1 MAPWLGWPLWNICFT
16 NDHEYDLLV
25 VSTSLSFPHSRLITG
40 FVTRLTRRVPLVDQE
55 LLTLPEHLSSAPVLS
70 NVRVTRSL
78 VLCVYFV
85 GRFLSICTFSFAH
98 SFFYS
103 SSIYDSDYHYVIFK
117 LFFWLLEKWSHHN
130 FRTVLFLIFLRC
142 RFQGECQGRKQ
153 TFEDVVFVVERW
165 NSVGINHEI
174 NLIIASHRFGYI
186 CRDFDSNLVYW
197 GFYITSKNV

>member
-1 MAPWLGWPLWNICFT
+1 
-16 NDHEYDLLV
+16 
-25 VSTSLSFPHSRLITG
+25 
-40 FVTRLTRRVPLVDQE
+40 
-55 LLTLPEHLSSAPVLS
+55 
-70 NVRVTRSL
+70 
-78 VLCVYFV
+78 
-85 GRFLSICTFSFAH
+85 
-98 SFFYS
+98 
-103 SSIYDSDYHYVIFK
+103 
-117 LFFWLLEKWSHHN
+117 
-130 FRTVLFLIFLRC
+130 LFLIFLRC